1 MAKTFLFAFIIV
13 ISFANAAGQR
23 WDDSIDIDDPNLTI
37 NVAAEQCQ
45 KSLINAPEKLELWC
59 EKAIN
64 MGYWR
69 GLVPLSLHTGN
80 GERLLKE
87 ATKRVNAKDPMAYST
102 LAWIYEGGMFVDQDI
117 NYAISL
123 HKEFLSLDVELT
135 KSSVTA
141 THEELAKLYKKEQ
154 NWLAVSEHAQY
165 VFDNTTFE
173 FNKDYA
179 ARLMKLAQDKLVE
192 QGHSKR

>member
-1 MAKTFLFAFIIV
+1 MVKPFLLFFIFVAI
-13 ISFANAAGQR
+13 FANAAGPR
-23 WDDSIDIDDPNLTI
+23 WDNSIDIDDPNLTI

-69 GLVPLSLHTGN
+69 SLVPLSLHTGN
-80 GERLLKE
+80 GDRLVQE
-87 ATKRVNAKDPMAYST
+87 ATKRVIAKDPTAYST
-102 LAWIYEGGMFVDQDI
+102 LAWLYEGGMFVDQDI

-123 HKEFLSLDVELT
+123 HKEFLALDVELP

-141 THEELAKLYKKEQ
+141 THEELAKLYKIQQ

-165 VFDNTTFE
+165 VFDNTTLE
-173 FNKDYA
+173 FNKEYA

>member
-1 MAKTFLFAFIIV
+1 MVKPFLLFFILVAI
-13 ISFANAAGQR
+13 FANAAGPR
-23 WDDSIDIDDPNLTI
+23 WDNSIDIDDPNLTI

-80 GERLLKE
+80 GDRLVKE
-87 ATKRVNAKDPMAYST
+87 ATKRVNAKDPIAYST
-102 LAWIYEGGMFVDQDI
+102 LAWVYEGGMFVDQDI

-123 HKEFLSLDVELT
+123 HKKLLALDVDLP

-141 THEELAKLYKKEQ
+141 THEELAKLYKIQ
-154 NWLAVSEHAQY
+154 RNWLAVSEHAQY
-165 VFDNTTFE
+165 VFNNTTFE
-173 FNKDYA
+173 FNKEYA

-192 QGHSKR
+192 EGHSKR

>member
-1 MAKTFLFAFIIV
+1 LVAI
-13 ISFANAAGQR
+13 FANAAGPR
-23 WDDSIDIDDPNLTI
+23 WDNSIDIDDPNLTI

-80 GERLLKE
+80 GDRLVKE
-87 ATKRVNAKDPMAYST
+87 ATKRVNAKDPIAYST
-102 LAWIYEGGMFVDQDI
+102 LAWVYEGGMFVDQDI

-123 HKEFLSLDVELT
+123 HKKLLALDVDLP

-141 THEELAKLYKKEQ
+141 THEELAKLYKIQ
-154 NWLAVSEHAQY
+154 RNWLAVSEHAQY
-165 VFDNTTFE
+165 VFNNTTFE
-173 FNKDYA
+173 FNKEYA

-192 QGHSKR
+192 EGHSKR

>member
-1 MAKTFLFAFIIV
+1 MVKPFLLSFILVAI
-13 ISFANAAGQR
+13 FANAAGPR

-87 ATKRVNAKDPMAYST
+87 ATKRVNADSST
-102 LAWIYEGGMFVDQDI
+102 QV
-117 NYAISL
+117 
-123 HKEFLSLDVELT
+123 
-135 KSSVTA
+135 
-141 THEELAKLYKKEQ
+141 
-154 NWLAVSEHAQY
+154 
-165 VFDNTTFE
+165 
-173 FNKDYA
+173 
-179 ARLMKLAQDKLVE
+179 
-192 QGHSKR
+192 

>member
-1 MAKTFLFAFIIV
+1 MVKPFLLFFILVAI
-13 ISFANAAGQR
+13 FANAAGPR

-80 GERLLKE
+80 GDRLVKE
-87 ATKRVNAKDPMAYST
+87 ATKRVNAKDPIAYST
-102 LAWIYEGGMFVDQDI
+102 LAWVYEGGMFVDQDI

-123 HKEFLSLDVELT
+123 HKKLLALDVDLP

-141 THEELAKLYKKEQ
+141 THEELAKLYKIQQ

-165 VFDNTTFE
+165 VFNNTTFE
-173 FNKDYA
+173 FNKEYA
-179 ARLMKLAQDKLVE
+179 ARLMKLAQDKLIE